1 SMFCS
6 QEVRVPYLNK
16 DVIELSWKL
25 DPGLKKKKIIL
36 KRILKEFLPEKFFL
50 RPKMGFGI
58 PLGEWLNGKLYD
70 WMNDTLSKKKVVDE
84 GFFNYNEIENLMKDN
99 ISITNNKYLLW
110 NVITFQAWF
119 DNFKKNKI
127 IKL

>member
-1 SMFCS
+1 
-6 QEVRVPYLNK
+6 
-16 DVIELSWKL
+16 
-25 DPGLKKKKIIL
+25 
-36 KRILKEFLPEKFFL
+36 
-50 RPKMGFGI
+50 MGFGI

-70 WMNDTLSKKKVVDE
+70 WMNDTLCKKKVVDE